1 MNDKNCEYI
10 DKAILHMNFSNRRML
25 IALVTVC
32 ATFILTIIRIMDAYL
47 TDYPGSKERL
57 AEECDVSVSTV
68 KRAIN
73 RCSFVYRYLPSEPD
87 KS

>member
-1 MNDKNCEYI
+1 MEQKASLIREILSEYI
-10 DKAILHMNFSNRRML
+10 RDRKDRE
-25 IALVTVC
+25 
-32 ATFILTIIRIMDAYL
+32 IMDKYL

-73 RCSFVYRYLPSEPD
+73 RCSFVYRYLPGEPEKD
-87 KS
+87 

>member
-1 MNDKNCEYI
+1 MEQKASQIREILAEYI
-10 DKAILHMNFSNRRML
+10 HNRTDRM
-25 IALVTVC
+25 
-32 ATFILTIIRIMDAYL
+32 IMDKYL

-73 RCSFVYRYLPSEPD
+73 RCSFIYRYLPGEPE
-87 KS
+87 

>member
-1 MNDKNCEYI
+1 MDQKASQIREILSEYI
-10 DKAILHMNFSNRRML
+10 RNRTDRE
-25 IALVTVC
+25 
-32 ATFILTIIRIMDAYL
+32 IMDKYL

-73 RCSFVYRYLPSEPD
+73 RCSFIYKYLPELKKD
-87 KS
+87 

>member
-1 MNDKNCEYI
+1 MEQKASQTREILREYI
-10 DKAILHMNFSNRRML
+10 RNRTDRE
-25 IALVTVC
+25 
-32 ATFILTIIRIMDAYL
+32 IMEKYL

-73 RCSFVYRYLPSEPD
+73 RCSFIYKYLPEPKKD
-87 KS
+87 